1 MAFSHITNARTTHW
15 TWSVDF
21 KKVDYSIDSRIRFA
35 PVPSTRVLS
44 ARSPPAVATT
54 REHGR
59 GLLRPVELR
68 DQFLTF
74 GKLIT

>member
-1 MAFSHITNARTTHW
+1 M
-15 TWSVDF
+15 
-21 KKVDYSIDSRIRFA
+21 
-35 PVPSTRVLS
+35 
-44 ARSPPAVATT
+44 ATT